1 MMGKTKLY
9 PKFKYKDGF
18 SVMDRIESVEHPFL
32 QEIINMKGGLF
43 FVGGEF
49 TVYACDLVG
58 VLLYIYED
66 SVEIECISTDPDKR
80 KKGQASEV
88 MKALTSISDKTGI
101 PITLRTADVK
111 SNQSQI
117 MLHPV
122 IMLGAIKKG
131 KIPVNKLHKFY
142 EKFGFKIQEK
152 AGNGYRMVY
161 EPSKLVTN

>member
-1 MMGKTKLY
+1 
-9 PKFKYKDGF
+9 
-18 SVMDRIESVEHPFL
+18 
-32 QEIINMKGGLF
+32 MKGGLF

-49 TVYACDLVG
+49 TVYACDLVE

-122 IMLGAIKKG
+122 IMLGAFFISSSST
-131 KIPVNKLHKFY
+131 LF
-142 EKFGFKIQEK
+142 
-152 AGNGYRMVY
+152 
-161 EPSKLVTN
+161 L